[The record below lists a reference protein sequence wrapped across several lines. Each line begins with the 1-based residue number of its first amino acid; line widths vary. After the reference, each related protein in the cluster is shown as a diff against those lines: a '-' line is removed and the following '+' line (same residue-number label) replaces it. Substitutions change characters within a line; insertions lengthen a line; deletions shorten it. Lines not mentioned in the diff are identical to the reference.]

1 MPLLPT
7 DGKRSWC
14 GSLGDGSS
22 TGTSSSASSGG
33 ANDPPAAGST
43 KTKVSLGK
51 QPSSPR
57 PAAMEVQ
64 RSRHRTKRRAGAG
77 EVVDVQVEVTNVP
90 ASRLDTPPPKTP
102 PRASSHQ
109 PSPHS
114 SPSVVVG
121 IPLAEAEYGSPAF
134 VLGAHP
140 YGSGH
145 FSAMPGAGR
154 YGPSPLADSKDGLA
168 GKAPARF
175 KCGDGTGREAGA
187 NKPPA
192 FAGMLEFDSVQV
204 EEEDMPSE
212 EAAAVEEAI
221 LSSLQT
227 AAIDG
232 SAGTEKVYAPAAA
245 CSTADGESRGER
257 SGRGDGKPRLL
268 TPAEEED
275 QYGWPPSPPRPPPRG
290 AGTAPLL
297 SPQRSDGARPR
308 RRPATPPVEAV
319 LPNPDATREAGGGSE
334 GSGGSEGR
342 RGGEGSG
349 GAVAA
354 GAEQIAK
361 PLSFPRVGD

>member
-1 MPLLPT
+1 
-7 DGKRSWC
+7 
-14 GSLGDGSS
+14 
-22 TGTSSSASSGG
+22 
-33 ANDPPAAGST
+33 
-43 KTKVSLGK
+43 
-51 QPSSPR
+51 
-57 PAAMEVQ
+57 MEVQ

-77 EVVDVQVEVTNVP
+77 EVVDVQVEVSNVP

-109 PSPHS
+109 PSHHS

-145 FSAMPGAGR
+145 FAAMPGAGR

-175 KCGDGTGREAGA
+175 KCGDETGREAGA

-192 FAGMLEFDSVQV
+192 FAAMLEFDSVQV
-204 EEEDMPSE
+204 EEEDMPPE

-221 LSSLQT
+221 ISSLQT
-227 AAIDG
+227 AAIEG
-232 SAGTEKVYAPAAA
+232 SAGTEKACPPAAA
-245 CSTADGESRGER
+245 SSTADGESRGER

-275 QYGWPPSPPRPPPRG
+275 QYGWAPNPPRPAPR
-290 AGTAPLL
+290 PL
-297 SPQRSDGARPR
+297 RAF
-308 RRPATPPVEAV
+308 EAC
-319 LPNPDATREAGGGSE
+319 
-334 GSGGSEGR
+334 
-342 RGGEGSG
+342 
-349 GAVAA
+349 
-354 GAEQIAK
+354 
-361 PLSFPRVGD
+361 